1 MRVLAAMSGGVDSAV
16 AAARA
21 VEAGHEVVGVHLA
34 LSRMPGT
41 VRAGARGCCTIED
54 SMDAMRA
61 AKSLGIDYYVWDF
74 SERFKLDVV
83 DDFVAE
89 YAAGR
94 TPNPCLRCNERIKF
108 AALLEKALALG
119 FDAVCTGHYAKVVTD
134 SAGNKQLHRAAAW
147 AKDQSYVLG
156 VLTAEQLEHAMFP
169 LGDTPSKDLVRA
181 EAERR
186 GLSVAHKP
194 DSYDIC
200 FISDGDTQGWLA
212 DHIPAAPGKIIDRSG
227 EVLGHHDGTHNFTVG
242 QRKGMAIG
250 HPAPDG
256 KPRYVLEVRPVSREV
271 VVGPKAA
278 LAVSELAGSRFS
290 WCGQP
295 PVFEG
300 GEPMDITVQVRAHG
314 EQVPA
319 RLTQVERKLGG
330 PELIVRVNEPLDG
343 VAPGQ
348 SAVIY
353 QGTRVLG
360 QATIERTVSA
370 DLTSADLTSADLT
383 SADLTSSDT
392 ASAAAASVSTVS
404 TAAISADTATAAA
417 AIPAEMATA
426 SL

>member
-16 AAARA
+16 AAARM
-21 VEAGHEVVGVHLA
+21 VEAGHDVTGVHLA

-61 AKSLGIDYYVWDF
+61 AKTLGIDYYVWDF
-74 SERFKLDVV
+74 SERFKADVV

-119 FDAVCTGHYAKVVTD
+119 FDAVCTGHYARIATD
-134 SAGNKQLHRAAAW
+134 EAGNRQLHRASAS

-156 VLTAEQLEHAMFP
+156 VLTSEQLEHALFP
-169 LGDTPSKDLVRA
+169 LGDTPSKALVRA

-186 GLSVAHKP
+186 GLSVARKP

-200 FISDGDTQGWLA
+200 FIADGDTQGWLA
-212 DHIPAAPGKIIDRSG
+212 DHIPAAPGKIVDRDG
-227 EVLGHHDGTHNFTVG
+227 AVLGDHAGTQNFTVG

-250 HPAPDG
+250 HPAADG

-271 VVGPKAA
+271 VVGPKSA
-278 LAVSELAGSRFS
+278 LAVVEIAGTRFS
-290 WCGQP
+290 WCGVP
-295 PVFEG
+295 ALSVADVEIPV
-300 GEPMDITVQVRAHG
+300 TVQVRAHG
-314 EQVPA
+314 EDVAA
-319 RLTQVERKLGG
+319 RAALARRESGDL
-330 PELIVRVNEPLDG
+330 ELVIRMHEPLDG

-348 SAVIY
+348 SAVLY
-353 QGTRVLG
+353 DGTRVLG
-360 QATIERTVSA
+360 QTTIDRTVSA
-370 DLTSADLTSADLT
+370 DRAAVVASTAVA
-383 SADLTSSDT
+383 SST
-392 ASAAAASVSTVS
+392 ASRPFSSASRGG
-404 TAAISADTATAAA
+404 ADG
-417 AIPAEMATA
+417 EGE
-426 SL
+426 